1 MVWVKL
7 DDGFPDH
14 PKVLAAGPLAAWLYV
29 CGLAYAAR
37 LLTDGFIPTVQVGR
51 LAALQGAEDLAG
63 RLVSVGLWERVDGGY
78 RVHDYLDWNTPASHI
93 KRDRAAAAERMRRL
107 RSGDTPAPAP
117 ADSGKVRA
125 NTSRTNGERSGEV
138 RQPTPVPAPVP
149 VRSETDTGS
158 TPSAADA
165 AGGVGGAAAMQ
176 GGATA
181 TAAASAAAADGGVF
195 DPFAG
200 LPGFEPST
208 RFAAVVAEKYGG
220 LDLGLEALKMADWG
234 REHPDKPL
242 SERRVLNWL
251 QRALEQSAPPRRK
264 GVLPNGRAARFSTDH
279 L

>member
-1 MVWVKL
+1 MVWAKL

-117 ADSGKVRA
+117 AGSAAVRP
-125 NTSRTNGERSGEV
+125 NTARTNGERSGEV
-138 RQPTPVPAPVP
+138 RQPTPVPTPVP
-149 VRSETDTGS
+149 VRSETDSGP

-165 AGGVGGAAAMQ
+165 AGGAGGAAAPS
-176 GGATA
+176 
-181 TAAASAAAADGGVF
+181 ASAAGGGVF
-195 DPFAG
+195 DPFVG
-200 LPGFEPST
+200 LPGFEPSP
-208 RFAAVVAEKYGG
+208 RFAAAVAEKYGG
-220 LDLGLEALKMADWG
+220 LDLGLEALKMADWH

-251 QRALEQSAPPRRK
+251 QRALEQSAPPPRGK